1 MCVVSCFL
9 AGSVYGRRAVGR
21 GWSMWSA
28 AAASVSQVSV
38 ISWRPPTAL
47 TLVGPLK
54 TAVEPQA
61 TTTSAGTAVANSAI
75 LREKEDRI
83 VSSPGLLVA
92 VVMSVPAAVFGFR
105 AGFGRGAGSRGW
117 RPLLG
122 AR

>member
-61 TTTSAGTAVANSAI
+61 TTTSAETAVANSAI
-75 LREKEDRI
+75 LREKEERI
-83 VSSPGLLVA
+83 VSSPGVLVA
-92 VVMSVPAAVFGFR
+92 VVMSVHAAVF
-105 AGFGRGAGSRGW
+105 AVGAGIGGASYPRG
-117 RPLLG
+117 G
-122 AR
+122 CS